1 MKLHADLSQRVVI
14 ESESLD
20 WVDSP
25 MVGVQRR
32 MLERDGEEVARAT
45 SIVRYAPN
53 SHFSAHTH
61 GGGEEFLVLDGIFSD
76 ENGDYPA
83 GTYIRNPVG
92 STHTPFSKKGCTIL
106 VKLWQMHPD
115 DQQRVAIATKESP
128 WANGL
133 VKGLQVMPL
142 HSYGTENVALVKWD
156 VGTYFQPH
164 MHLGS
169 RLSAKKGIE
178 DILNYRYISD
188 KLATSGQPTATE
200 LKLISQAGYKTILNL
215 APPNASN
222 ALPSEQA
229 IATSLGM
236 NYINIPVVWDNPTM
250 ADFNQFCDVMENHKD
265 QPIFVHC
272 AMNMRVSAFMYLY
285 RYLKLGVPV
294 SEARAT
300 MTTVWEPNA
309 TWQNFIETAIASDY
323 TNFRSS
329 EPQENF

>member
-1 MKLHADLSQRVVI
+1 MKLHADLSQRVVV

-45 SIVRYAPN
+45 SVVRYAPD

-76 ENGDYPA
+76 EYGDYPA

-92 STHTPFSKKGCTIL
+92 STHTPFSKEGCTIL

-115 DQQRVAIATKESP
+115 DQQRVAIATKQMP

-156 VGTYFQPH
+156 AGTQFQPH
-164 MHLGS
+164 MHLG
-169 RLSAKKGIE
+169 GE
-178 DILNYRYISD
+178 
-188 KLATSGQPTATE
+188 E
-200 LKLISQAGYKTILNL
+200 
-215 APPNASN
+215 
-222 ALPSEQA
+222 
-229 IATSLGM
+229 
-236 NYINIPVVWDNPTM
+236 
-250 ADFNQFCDVMENHKD
+250 
-265 QPIFVHC
+265 IFVVDGIFEDEFG
-272 AMNMRVSAFMYLY
+272 AYP
-285 RYLKLGVPV
+285 KG
-294 SEARAT
+294 
-300 MTTVWEPNA
+300 
-309 TWQNFIETAIASDY
+309 TWLRNPSGSRHMPFSKSGCLIYVKVGHLS
-323 TNFRSS
+323 
-329 EPQENF
+329 